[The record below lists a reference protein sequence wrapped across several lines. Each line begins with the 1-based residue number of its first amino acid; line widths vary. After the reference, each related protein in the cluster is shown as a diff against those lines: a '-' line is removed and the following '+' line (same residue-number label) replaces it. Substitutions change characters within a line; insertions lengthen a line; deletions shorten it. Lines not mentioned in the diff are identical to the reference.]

1 MTKSQK
7 LDRENVKL
15 REEDANR
22 SKQMLN
28 SENARMTAE
37 RDAKKANRENTQ
49 LELDKKRLADS
60 KAAALGEKQAS
71 MNAVNALTRE
81 IEWLRK
87 QTEVEQQGIMK
98 LIRDRNMLK
107 KNLTKIEDTN
117 NENKSLMQ
125 QKDQLIKGLEESVG
139 TYKDHIAQLI
149 KQIENVEKERD
160 ALSQQ
165 ANKANANLMQMV
177 EEVKLKKN
185 LIGEL
190 KKENIEFE
198 SKLKQQQNLYEVVRS
213 DRNLYGKNLI
223 EANDEVIELR
233 KKFKIAQ
240 YQIAQLKDEIEA
252 KDQALT
258 AEHHELGVYMKK
270 QEQTKKALKIE
281 ENLRK
286 VANEFL
292 QEKAAEIK
300 KLNIII
306 REAVVEHET
315 ARKEHQKTIIERD
328 ILGTQLIRRN
338 DELALLYEKI
348 KILQITLAKGE
359 VQYQERLEDIKLLKF
374 KISDLKCELR
384 IEKGKAAQID
394 DLRKEVFSLSNA
406 LQKERLQ
413 VKALSEELENPLN
426 YHRWRKLEGTDP
438 DTWELLNKIQTL
450 QKRLIKKTEEVVE
463 KDVCIQEKEKLY
475 VELKNL
481 LARQPGPEVAE
492 QLSIYQQNLKE
503 KTNQM
508 KAMAAELNM
517 YQAQVNEYKYEIER
531 LTRELQ
537 EMKRKYYEQKRR
549 EQMQR
554 EAQNRMENKQ
564 IHQNTAPQQRFTGG
578 GFPLAI

>member
-1 MTKSQK
+1 
-7 LDRENVKL
+7 
-15 REEDANR
+15 
-22 SKQMLN
+22 
-28 SENARMTAE
+28 
-37 RDAKKANRENTQ
+37 
-49 LELDKKRLADS
+49 
-60 KAAALGEKQAS
+60 
-71 MNAVNALTRE
+71 
-81 IEWLRK
+81 
-87 QTEVEQQGIMK
+87 MK

-125 QKDQLIKGLEESVG
+125 QKDQLIKGLEESVT
-139 TYKDHIAQLI
+139 TYKEHIAQLI

-292 QEKAAEIK
+292 
-300 KLNIII
+300 
-306 REAVVEHET
+306 
-315 ARKEHQKTIIERD
+315 
-328 ILGTQLIRRN
+328 
-338 DELALLYEKI
+338 
-348 KILQITLAKGE
+348 
-359 VQYQERLEDIKLLKF
+359 
-374 KISDLKCELR
+374 
-384 IEKGKAAQID
+384 
-394 DLRKEVFSLSNA
+394 
-406 LQKERLQ
+406 
-413 VKALSEELENPLN
+413 
-426 YHRWRKLEGTDP
+426 
-438 DTWELLNKIQTL
+438 
-450 QKRLIKKTEEVVE
+450 
-463 KDVCIQEKEKLY
+463 
-475 VELKNL
+475 
-481 LARQPGPEVAE
+481 
-492 QLSIYQQNLKE
+492 
-503 KTNQM
+503 
-508 KAMAAELNM
+508 
-517 YQAQVNEYKYEIER
+517 
-531 LTRELQ
+531 
-537 EMKRKYYEQKRR
+537 
-549 EQMQR
+549 
-554 EAQNRMENKQ
+554 
-564 IHQNTAPQQRFTGG
+564 
-578 GFPLAI
+578 